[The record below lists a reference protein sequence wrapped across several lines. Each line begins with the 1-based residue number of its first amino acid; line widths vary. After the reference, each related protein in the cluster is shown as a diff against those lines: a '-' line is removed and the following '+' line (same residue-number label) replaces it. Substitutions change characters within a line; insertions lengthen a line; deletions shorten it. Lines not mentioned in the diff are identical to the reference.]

1 MQLLGIFKTIFNL
14 IMALPTL
21 LGFIRAVQKEL
32 TRIEVEK
39 QTRQKLKEMEQ
50 NAELLKKAQIAENEE
65 RQRDALSSVIDSY
78 NSK

>member
-1 MQLLGIFKTIFNL
+1 MQLIGILKTIFNL
-14 IMALPTL
+14 ITALPTL

-65 RQRDALSSVIDSY
+65 RQRDALSSVIDNY